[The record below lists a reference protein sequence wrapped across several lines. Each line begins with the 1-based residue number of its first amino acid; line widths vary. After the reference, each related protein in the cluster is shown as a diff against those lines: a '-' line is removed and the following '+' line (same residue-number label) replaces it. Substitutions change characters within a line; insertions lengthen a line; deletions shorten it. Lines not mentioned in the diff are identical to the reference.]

1 MAKGP
6 VRDMATAAM
15 AIKRGDAKRI
25 ATEFRPSQGPFVRMK
40 DFSNS
45 PLARNPGSCIICE
58 LPFSEVR
65 KAAPPAG
72 RGSRRAGKRSCRD
85 FVNRLTGDASPCK
98 VFPCA
103 AREGGGAGS
112 LPRNLDNRILRME
125 FERRNK
131 RLLGCQTDIRESKL
145 NFFPVRGPKAP
156 TESFKTESHSHDL
169 SAAETPPSNG
179 EFDPGSG

>member
-1 MAKGP
+1 
-6 VRDMATAAM
+6 
-15 AIKRGDAKRI
+15 
-25 ATEFRPSQGPFVRMK
+25 MK
-40 DFSNS
+40 
-45 PLARNPGSCIICE
+45 
-58 LPFSEVR
+58 
-65 KAAPPAG
+65 
-72 RGSRRAGKRSCRD
+72 
-85 FVNRLTGDASPCK
+85 RLTGTSKQRK

-125 FERRNK
+125 FERRTI

-145 NFFPVRGPKAP
+145 NFFPVRGTCPDGEFSNRII
-156 TESFKTESHSHDL
+156 THSDL

>member
-1 MAKGP
+1 M
-6 VRDMATAAM
+6 
-15 AIKRGDAKRI
+15 
-25 ATEFRPSQGPFVRMK
+25 RMK

-65 KAAPPAG
+65 KAAPPAV
-72 RGSRRAGKRSCRD
+72 RAARRAGKRSCRD

-131 RLLGCQTDIRESKL
+131 RLLGCRTDIRESKL
-145 NFFPVRGPKAP
+145 NFFPCQGPEAP
-156 TESFKTESHSHDL
+156 TESFQTESHSHDL

>member
-1 MAKGP
+1 MRAAFFGSAEGGAPGGP
-6 VRDMATAAM
+6 
-15 AIKRGDAKRI
+15 
-25 ATEFRPSQGPFVRMK
+25 
-40 DFSNS
+40 
-45 PLARNPGSCIICE
+45 
-58 LPFSEVR
+58 
-65 KAAPPAG
+65 
-72 RGSRRAGKRSCRD
+72 GSRRAGKRSCRD
-85 FVNRLTGDASPCK
+85 FVNRLTGDASPCR

-125 FERRNK
+125 FERRTI

>member
-1 MAKGP
+1 
-6 VRDMATAAM
+6 
-15 AIKRGDAKRI
+15 
-25 ATEFRPSQGPFVRMK
+25 MK
-40 DFSNS
+40 
-45 PLARNPGSCIICE
+45 
-58 LPFSEVR
+58 
-65 KAAPPAG
+65 
-72 RGSRRAGKRSCRD
+72 
-85 FVNRLTGDASPCK
+85 RLTGTSKQRK

>member
-1 MAKGP
+1 MDERFFK
-6 VRDMATAAM
+6 
-15 AIKRGDAKRI
+15 
-25 ATEFRPSQGPFVRMK
+25 
-40 DFSNS
+40 N

-65 KAAPPAG
+65 RAALLA
-72 RGSRRAGKRSCRD
+72 SRRACRARKQNCQD
-85 FVNRLTGDASPCK
+85 FVNRLTKNLKPCK

-125 FERRNK
+125 FERRTI

-145 NFFPVRGPKAP
+145 NFFPVRGRRPRRRVLKQNRD
-156 TESFKTESHSHDL
+156 SHRSDGA
-169 SAAETPPSNG
+169 SGRCSNG

>member
-1 MAKGP
+1 MSLGSVIYP
-6 VRDMATAAM
+6 YYTGLLRDKKMQ
-15 AIKRGDAKRI
+15 RGAVGQKVLI
-25 ATEFRPSQGPFVRMK
+25 NFK
-40 DFSNS
+40 K
-45 PLARNPGSCIICE
+45 PLARKPGSCIRCE
-58 LPFSEVR
+58 LPLSEVR
-65 KAAPPAG
+65 KAAPPAV
-72 RGSRRAGKRSCRD
+72 RGSRRAGERSCRD
-85 FVNRLTGDASPCK
+85 FVNRLTGDTSPCK

-156 TESFKTESHSHDL
+156 TESFQTESHSHDL

>member
-1 MAKGP
+1 
-6 VRDMATAAM
+6 
-15 AIKRGDAKRI
+15 
-25 ATEFRPSQGPFVRMK
+25 MK
-40 DFSNS
+40 
-45 PLARNPGSCIICE
+45 
-58 LPFSEVR
+58 
-65 KAAPPAG
+65 
-72 RGSRRAGKRSCRD
+72 
-85 FVNRLTGDASPCK
+85 RLTGTSKQRK

-125 FERRNK
+125 FERRTI

-145 NFFPVRGPKAP
+145 NFFPCQGPEAP
-156 TESFKTESHSHDL
+156 TESFQTESHSHDL

>member
-1 MAKGP
+1 MSLGSVIYP
-6 VRDMATAAM
+6 YYTGLLRDKKMQRDAAGQKVL
-15 AIKRGDAKRI
+15 INFKK
-25 ATEFRPSQGPFVRMK
+25 
-40 DFSNS
+40 
-45 PLARNPGSCIICE
+45 PLARNPGSCIICG

-72 RGSRRAGKRSCRD
+72 RGPRRAGERSCRD

-125 FERRNK
+125 FERRTITSS
-131 RLLGCQTDIRESKL
+131 RMSDGHSREQAL
-145 NFFPVRGPKAP
+145 TFIPVRGTCPDGEFSNRIETHIDPTAP
-156 TESFKTESHSHDL
+156 PGAVRTESLILAQDERWRR
-169 SAAETPPSNG
+169 A
-179 EFDPGSG
+179 